1 MKKIIYIVSAL
12 LAGFMTSCLDTDSP
26 SAMYDQETFSS
37 STTAEQAI
45 AGIYEVFGEQ
55 NAYRTRLLGGWVG
68 LNTDI
73 EFCTKSPISYADY
86 SMDKVG
92 HSDLTPKDKNP
103 WAYLT
108 SIIERTNLCVRGIEQ
123 YGDTA
128 GTSAEAAKMRYL
140 LGEALTLRAFAYY
153 EMTKLWGDVP
163 YSFEPVD
170 LNDPSSIYKAQTDRS
185 VIFAKLR
192 TDLRRAANLMPWS
205 AQCPDGAKNFT
216 GRPSKA
222 FALGLLARIDLVYAG
237 KALRP
242 DGKDN
247 NYNNDP
253 ELRQDLINEVAWACS
268 QVINQEGFKFVDND
282 EGGGFEE
289 VFKKICQGVTAY
301 DQSEVIWE
309 IPFKKGVRGQVLNRI
324 GEKVDVT
331 AMGVYQNTQT
341 SNKAN
346 SMVGVTPYLL
356 QLFAKENPSDIF
368 ADERLRVTV
377 APFKWQVKS
386 ASYLSKVDFSGTEDK
401 AASLVGLDPSLPER
415 DSLLQYYKVLY
426 PKKQDDKALYL
437 GKYRFAWLSQS
448 YTGEDDGLH
457 LPIMRYADILLMYA
471 EAIAEG
477 VTTDVVCDLTGAD
490 ALNKV
495 YWRSNIV
502 ARKNGVR
509 LECSLDNIKLQRA
522 LEFVGENIRKY
533 DLMRWGIFSSQIK
546 LAKMVKGES
555 FDTDGDKET
564 MQFVYYIDQSISQ
577 NSNVKALNVWWGPKK
592 YKKDD
597 KSVELPDGKI
607 VDVYKIEEKPFKTKL
622 PGPTYDLYTCSDAE
636 LENRQFWP
644 IFDVIKNANYKL
656 ENYYGY

>member
-26 SAMYDQETFSS
+26 SAMYDKETFSS

-73 EFCTKSPISYADY
+73 EYCTKTPISYADY

-128 GTSAEAAKMRYL
+128 GTSAEAVKMRYL

-170 LNDPSSIYKAQTDRS
+170 LNDPNSIYKAQTDRS

-192 TDLRRAANLMPWS
+192 TDLRSAANLMPWS

-253 ELRQDLINEVAWACS
+253 ALRQELLDEVAWACS
-268 QVINQEGFKFVDND
+268 QVMAEEDFKLQPN
-282 EGGGFEE
+282 FED

-356 QLFAKENPSDIF
+356 QLFHDENPTDIF

-386 ASYLSKVDFSGTEDK
+386 ASYLSKIDFKKTGKE
-401 AASLVGLDPSLPER
+401 AASLVGLDPSLSDTDR

-457 LPIMRYADILLMYA
+457 LPIMRYSDILLMYA
-471 EAIAEG
+471 EALLNGA
-477 VTTDVVCDLTGAD
+477 TQPTGGITGLD
-490 ALNKV
+490 AINKV
-495 YWRSNIV
+495 YMRANPNNPALASYDQAEIE
-502 ARKNGVR
+502 R
-509 LECSLDNIKLQRA
+509 QRA
-522 LEFVGENIRKY
+522 LEFAGENLRKY
-533 DLMRWGIFSSQIK
+533 DLMRWGKFSSQIK
-546 LAKMVKGES
+546 LAKSNKFGSSTKDWE
-555 FDTDGDKET
+555 
-564 MQFVYYIDQSISQ
+564 FVYYIDQSISQ
-577 NSNVKALNVWWGPKK
+577 NSNVKALNVWWGSAGT
-592 YKKDD
+592 YDTGA
-597 KSVELPDGKI
+597 KSVTLPNGKTY
-607 VDVYKIEEKPFKTKL
+607 DVYKIEEKTFGTKS
-622 PGPTYDLYTCSDAE
+622 PGPTTALYTCSDAE

>member
-26 SAMYDQETFSS
+26 SAMYDEEVFSS

-68 LNTDI
+68 LNTDV
-73 EFCTKSPISYADY
+73 EFSTKSPLPDYADY
-86 SMDKVG
+86 SMTKVG
-92 HSDLTPKDKNP
+92 NSDLTQKDKNP

-128 GTSAEAAKMRYL
+128 GTSAEAVKMRYL

-170 LNDPSSIYKAQTDRS
+170 LNDPNSIYKAQTDRS

-192 TDLRRAANLMPWS
+192 TDLRSAANLMPWS

-253 ELRQDLINEVAWACS
+253 ALRQELLDEVAWACS
-268 QVINQEGFKFVDND
+268 QVMAQEDFKLQPN
-282 EGGGFEE
+282 FED

-309 IPFKKGVRGQVLNRI
+309 IPFKKGVRGQVLNRT
-324 GEKVDVT
+324 GEKVDAT
-331 AMGVYQNTQT
+331 AFGILANTT
-341 SNKAN
+341 ASNKSNA
-346 SMVGVTPYLL
+346 MVGATPYLL
-356 QLFAKENPSDIF
+356 QLFMEENTNPFD
-368 ADERLRVTV
+368 DERLAVTV
-377 APFKWQVKS
+377 RPFKWQVKTLKFADGKTFGIANAKGNGLNADS
-386 ASYLSKVDFSGTEDK
+386 VKDANGKTVDYTTTK
-401 AASLVGLDPSLPER
+401 AV
-415 DSLLQYYKVLY
+415 Y
-426 PKKQDDKALYL
+426 PVNTNKAQLYL
-437 GKYRFAWLSQS
+437 GKYRYEWLSS
-448 YTGEDDGLH
+448 SFTGEDDGLH
-457 LPIMRYADILLMYA
+457 LPVMRYADILLMYA

-477 VTTDVVCDLTGAD
+477 ATEVGPITGVQ

-495 YWRSNIV
+495 YKRSNKGAADI
-502 ARKNGVR
+502 A
-509 LECSLDNIKLQRA
+509 LSLDNIKLQRA

-533 DLMRWGIFSSQIK
+533 DLMRWGMFNSEYFNSIQ
-546 LAKMVKGES
+546 AKINAFGKPYGKGYN
-555 FDTDGDKET
+555 FY
-564 MQFVYYIDQSISQ
+564 YYIDNSISQ
-577 NSNVKALNVWWGPKK
+577 QPSVVGINAVWGLGD
-592 YKKDD
+592 YLEKDTVGLGLKFVGWKRNTSMD
-597 KSVELPDGKI
+597 KSVVLYNKAVVGDG
-607 VDVYKIEEKPFKTKL
+607 L
-622 PGPTYDLYTCSDAE
+622 A
-636 LENRQFWP
+636 NHQFWP

>member
-26 SAMYDQETFSS
+26 SAMYDKETFSS

-68 LNTDI
+68 LNTDL
-73 EFCTKSPISYADY
+73 EYCTKTPISYADY

-128 GTSAEAAKMRYL
+128 GTSAEAVKMRYL

-170 LNDPSSIYKAQTDRS
+170 LNDPNSIYKAQTDRS

-192 TDLRRAANLMPWS
+192 TDLRSAANLMPWS

-253 ELRQDLINEVAWACS
+253 ALRQELLDEVAWACS
-268 QVINQEGFKFVDND
+268 QVMAQEDFKLQPN
-282 EGGGFEE
+282 FED

-356 QLFAKENPSDIF
+356 QLFHEENPSDIF

-386 ASYLSKVDFSGTEDK
+386 ASYLHANDLKNGNAK
-401 AASLVGLDPSLPER
+401 SLVGLPDAAE
-415 DSLLQYYKVLY
+415 DEELQYYKVLY
-426 PKKQDDKALYL
+426 PKKQDDKAMYL

-457 LPIMRYADILLMYA
+457 LPIMRYSDILLMYA

-477 VTTDVVCDLTGAD
+477 ATEVGSITGEQ

-495 YWRSNIV
+495 YKRSNKGAADLALTV
-502 ARKNGVR
+502 DNVR
-509 LECSLDNIKLQRA
+509 NQRA

-533 DLMRWGIFSSQIK
+533 DLMRWGQFSSQIK
-546 LAKMVKGES
+546 LANTNTYGS
-555 FDTDGDKET
+555 DKVWK
-564 MQFVYYIDQSISQ
+564 FVYYIDPSISQ
-577 NSNVKALNVWWGPKK
+577 NSSIKALNVWWGRDDEAAAPVVGDEITVDGVNYKVFQDEVKAFSKK
-592 YKKDD
+592 RDAMYK
-597 KSVELPDGKI
+597 
-607 VDVYKIEEKPFKTKL
+607 
-622 PGPTYDLYTCSDAE
+622 CSDEE

>member
-26 SAMYDQETFSS
+26 SAMYDKEVFSS

-73 EFCTKSPISYADY
+73 EYCTKTPISYANY

-108 SIIERTNLCVRGIEQ
+108 SIIERTNLCVSGIEQ
-123 YGDTA
+123 YGDTT
-128 GTSAEAAKMRYL
+128 GLTQESKKLRYL

-170 LNDPSSIYKAQTDRS
+170 LKDQSSIYKPQTDRS

-192 TDLRRAANLMPWS
+192 QDLKYAAQLMPWS

-222 FALGLLARIDLVYAG
+222 FALGLLARIDMIYAG

-242 DGKDN
+242 DGKTN
-247 NYNNDP
+247 NYNDDLALQK
-253 ELRQDLINEVAWACS
+253 ELFDEAAWACAQIIAEEDS
-268 QVINQEGFKFVDND
+268 KLQPKFED
-282 EGGGFEE
+282 

-309 IPFKKGVRGQVLNRI
+309 IPFKTGVRGQVLNRI
-324 GEKVDVT
+324 GEKIDVT
-331 AMGVYQNTQT
+331 AMGIYQNTT
-341 SNKAN
+341 SSNKAN
-346 SMVGVTPYLL
+346 SMIGVTPYLL
-356 QLFAKENPSDIF
+356 QLFNEENPTDPF
-368 ADERLRVTV
+368 LDERLRVTV

-386 ASYLSKVDFSGTEDK
+386 ASYLKAQDMKNGDAVALVG
-401 AASLVGLDPSLPER
+401 AASEEE
-415 DSLLQYYKVLY
+415 LQYYKVLY
-426 PKKQDDKALYL
+426 PKKQDDKAMYL
-437 GKYRFAWLSQS
+437 GKFRFSWLANS
-448 YTGEDDGLH
+448 YTGEDDGVH
-457 LPIMRYADILLMYA
+457 LPVMRYSEILLTYA
-471 EAIAEG
+471 EALLNGA
-477 VTTDVVCDLTGAD
+477 TQPTGGITGLD
-490 ALNKV
+490 AINKV
-495 YWRSNIV
+495 YRRANPNNPALASYDQAEIE
-502 ARKNGVR
+502 R
-509 LECSLDNIKLQRA
+509 QRA
-522 LEFVGENIRKY
+522 LEFAGENLRKY
-533 DLMRWGIFSSQIK
+533 DLMRWGKFSSQII
-546 LAKMVKGES
+546 ASNSNTFGSSEKMWR
-555 FDTDGDKET
+555 
-564 MQFVYYIDQSISQ
+564 FVYYIDPSVSQ
-577 NSNVKALNVWWGPKK
+577 NSAIKSLNVWWGLSTSAGGNTGIGAADITGNTITVDGQT
-592 YKKDD
+592 YDVFQDDD
-597 KSVELPDGKI
+597 KKNFSKKRD
-607 VDVYKIEEKPFKTKL
+607 KL
-622 PGPTYDLYTCSDAE
+622 YDCSESE

-656 ENYYGY
+656 VNYYGY

>member
-26 SAMYDQETFSS
+26 SAMYDKETFSS

-68 LNTDI
+68 LNTDL
-73 EFCTKSPISYADY
+73 EYCTKTPISYADY

-128 GTSAEAAKMRYL
+128 GTSAEAVKMRYL

-170 LNDPSSIYKAQTDRS
+170 LNDPNSIYKAQTDRS

-192 TDLRRAANLMPWS
+192 TDLRSAANLMPWS

-253 ELRQDLINEVAWACS
+253 ALRQELLDEVAWACS
-268 QVINQEGFKFVDND
+268 QVMAQEDFKLQPN
-282 EGGGFEE
+282 FED

-356 QLFAKENPSDIF
+356 QLFHEENPSDMF

-386 ASYLSKVDFSGTEDK
+386 ASYLHANDLKNGNAK
-401 AASLVGLDPSLPER
+401 SLVGLPDAAE
-415 DSLLQYYKVLY
+415 DEELQYYKVLY
-426 PKKQDDKALYL
+426 PKKQDDKAMYL

-457 LPIMRYADILLMYA
+457 LPIMRYSDILLMYA

-477 VTTDVVCDLTGAD
+477 ATEVGSITGEQ

-495 YWRSNIV
+495 YKRSNKGAADLALTV
-502 ARKNGVR
+502 DNVR
-509 LECSLDNIKLQRA
+509 NQRA

-546 LAKMVKGES
+546 LANANTYGS
-555 FDTDGDKET
+555 DKVWK
-564 MQFVYYIDQSISQ
+564 FVYYIDPSISQ
-577 NSNVKALNVWWGPKK
+577 NSSIKALNVWWGRDDEVAAPVVGDEITLKGVNYKVFRDEVKAFSKK
-592 YKKDD
+592 RDAMYK
-597 KSVELPDGKI
+597 
-607 VDVYKIEEKPFKTKL
+607 
-622 PGPTYDLYTCSDAE
+622 CSDEE